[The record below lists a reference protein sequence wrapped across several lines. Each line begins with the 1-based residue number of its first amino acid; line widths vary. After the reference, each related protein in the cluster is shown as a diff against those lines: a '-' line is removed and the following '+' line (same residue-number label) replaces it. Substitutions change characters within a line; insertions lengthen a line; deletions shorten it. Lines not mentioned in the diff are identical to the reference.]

1 MRAVW
6 SNKYSI
12 SMGDLTRTFG
22 GLIIMAQR
30 VNSQTLKKS
39 LHTCILLDM
48 FVHIYFSYIS
58 YIFND
63 IFFTR
68 SATFHLVFSGQ
79 G

>member
-1 MRAVW
+1 
-6 SNKYSI
+6 
-12 SMGDLTRTFG
+12 MGDLTRTFG

-39 LHTCILLDM
+39 LHTYILLDM